1 MKSLLYIIVFSVI
14 GAANTQLMV
23 DNTIP
28 LHTYNHKLSLKL
40 KKQRELRQLTKI
52 KYEEARE
59 MAALYCKENV
69 ISQKLTHKGQLLF
82 YRSHTKNCK
91 VEINALDGA
100 LISKVLSK

>member
-1 MKSLLYIIVFSVI
+1 MKALLYTILFSVI

-28 LHTYNHKLSLKL
+28 LRTYNHKLSLKL
-40 KKQRELRQLTKI
+40 KKQRLLRQLANITQK
-52 KYEEARE
+52 EARK
-59 MAALYCKENV
+59 MAILYCKEDI
-69 ISQKLTHKGQLLF
+69 ISHRLRHKGQLLF
-82 YRSHTKNCK
+82 YRSYTENCK